1 MLSAISMGFLL
12 INQYMPDDFRYSDE
26 EAVEMLAES
35 VKRTFALSPPA
46 GPQPDKKTKQEVS
59 DTLSSYIDEILAL
72 RRNQEE
78 E

>member
-1 MLSAISMGFLL
+1 MGFLV
-12 INQYMPDDFRYSDE
+12 IDQYMPDDFKYSDE
-26 EAVEMLAES
+26 EVVEMLAEV

-46 GPQPDKKTKQEVS
+46 GPQPDKKTKQELS
-59 DTLSSYIDEILAL
+59 DTLSSYLDEMLTL